1 MWDTGLARSE
11 KHERGFPVGW
21 RCHGVRRNPQTQG
34 LESNSH
40 PLEQHQ
46 VGGCSSRQHRVPTE
60 SPSELNV
67 GPGNGQYYPRAPMEA
82 G

>member
-1 MWDTGLARSE
+1 VWDTGLAWSE

-21 RCHGVRRNPQTQG
+21 CCHGVRRNPQTQG

-46 VGGCSSRQHRVPTE
+46 VGGAPALYLLQTAP
-60 SPSELNV
+60 
-67 GPGNGQYYPRAPMEA
+67 GPYREPL
-82 G
+82 